1 MGSSIL
7 RQIIL
12 LKKTINES
20 NFIFLKLSNVC
31 AIKQAIK
38 INVVSQYG
46 GSAPLS
52 SPWGRPQ
59 SFHNI

>member
-52 SPWGRPQ
+52 SP
-59 SFHNI
+59 